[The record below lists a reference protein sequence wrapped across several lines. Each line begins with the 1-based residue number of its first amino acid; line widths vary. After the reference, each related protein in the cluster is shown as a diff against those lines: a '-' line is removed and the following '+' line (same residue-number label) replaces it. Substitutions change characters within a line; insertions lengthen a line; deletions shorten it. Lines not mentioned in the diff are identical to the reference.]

1 MSDYGFESGPAGALG
16 VYNLLKDAYYG
27 TGGFF
32 TGRYLYKHERETNEA
47 YAERCREAY
56 YLNYFESIVN
66 ALVDPVFKRRP
77 LRDFKGPAEDFI
89 TAFSQDVD
97 RAGTNIHDF
106 MKEVALHAKLYGVA
120 FIVMDNRRMDADD
133 SRTRQDMMV
142 NKDYPYVYCLDPEDV
157 DSFGI
162 DHTGALTYIRF
173 HEISSVD
180 DGAVKYR
187 YVEFDRNG
195 WRVTDETEG
204 ASSGSYNL
212 GRVPVIPLYSRLLKK
227 KTILPEPEFMS
238 IAKVEQAI
246 YNHCSWL
253 SEILKKQTFPILT
266 IPSLDQKDI
275 VVGTNNAM
283 GYDPM
288 SSHEPAFIAP
298 SSDPATTLREQVR
311 SLAQSMYRMASL
323 SFITDIGNTNESG
336 DARQWAFER
345 TNQQLANFAGQCA
358 KAENQMMQLFC
369 RWIGLDAEY
378 HVSYPDDFGIVDVA
392 AELTQAQAVL
402 DLQLTNAI
410 KEEVLKKVIAAYCP
424 NISDKRFDELLED
437 VRESENNKI
446 YSEPL
451 SPEPGEGM
459 NNE

>member
-97 RAGTNIHDF
+97 RTGTNIHDF

-173 HEISSVD
+173 H
-180 DGAVKYR
+180 
-187 YVEFDRNG
+187 
-195 WRVTDETEG
+195 
-204 ASSGSYNL
+204 
-212 GRVPVIPLYSRLLKK
+212 
-227 KTILPEPEFMS
+227 
-238 IAKVEQAI
+238 
-246 YNHCSWL
+246 
-253 SEILKKQTFPILT
+253 
-266 IPSLDQKDI
+266 
-275 VVGTNNAM
+275 
-283 GYDPM
+283 
-288 SSHEPAFIAP
+288 
-298 SSDPATTLREQVR
+298 
-311 SLAQSMYRMASL
+311 
-323 SFITDIGNTNESG
+323 
-336 DARQWAFER
+336 
-345 TNQQLANFAGQCA
+345 
-358 KAENQMMQLFC
+358 
-369 RWIGLDAEY
+369 
-378 HVSYPDDFGIVDVA
+378 
-392 AELTQAQAVL
+392 
-402 DLQLTNAI
+402 
-410 KEEVLKKVIAAYCP
+410 
-424 NISDKRFDELLED
+424 
-437 VRESENNKI
+437 
-446 YSEPL
+446 
-451 SPEPGEGM
+451 
-459 NNE
+459 